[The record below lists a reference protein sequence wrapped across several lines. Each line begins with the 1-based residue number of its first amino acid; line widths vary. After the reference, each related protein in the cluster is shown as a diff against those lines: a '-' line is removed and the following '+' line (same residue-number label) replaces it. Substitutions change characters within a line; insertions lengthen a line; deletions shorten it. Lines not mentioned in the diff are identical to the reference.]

1 MAKYDPLKEYLEGS
15 QGPELV
21 LTFTE
26 IESILN
32 RELPPAAKKPTT
44 YQAWWAN
51 SKLPQQK
58 AWMDTGWRVASVVPF
73 KEKVTFIKQ
82 MPGPKHT
89 FDFFGLVWPNDTDKI
104 EPAYQAMLQK
114 YNPAEFASYGTEFV
128 ELAQKKTNEIEN
140 MHNAALALVKA
151 LSPAHTPPKAVL
163 IKHR

>member
-1 MAKYDPLKEYLEGS
+1 MGKYDPLKEYLEGS

-32 RELPPAAKKPTT
+32 RELPRSARDKN
-44 YQAWWAN
+44 YQPWWAN
-51 SKLPQQK
+51 GPLSHQQ
-58 AWMDTGWRVASVVPF
+58 AWMDAGWRVASVVPF

-128 ELAQKKTNEIEN
+128 ELAQKKTTQIES

-151 LSPAHTPPKAVL
+151 LSPKNPPPKAVL